1 MVMNWCFRLL
11 WGHERLDENI
21 NDDSMQPVNYFQ
33 VTSRE
38 WKKVLGTAV
47 LVALLAA
54 LFSFARP
61 LEYSA
66 TLRLLV
72 IQRSALGLDPY
83 TAIRSAERVSE
94 HLANVVYTSSF
105 LAQVLA
111 PELDVDQSIFNSDAR
126 KRREQW
132 QRMVQTEIAR
142 GTGILTITA
151 YHPRRD
157 EAEHIATAIGSVLQ
171 TAGWTYVGGSAA
183 DLQVRVVDEPIA
195 SRFPVRPP
203 IPANA
208 LGGFVLGALL
218 GVGYVIYRAEQE
230 RRARYG
236 PGFIHQ

>member
-1 MVMNWCFRLL
+1 MN
-11 WGHERLDENI
+11 
-21 NDDSMQPVNYFQ
+21 SVNYFS
-33 VTSRE
+33 VTRRE

-47 LVALLAA
+47 LVALIST
-54 LFSFARP
+54 LFSFTRP

-105 LAQVLA
+105 LEQVMA
-111 PELDVDQSIFNSDAR
+111 PEFDIDQAIFKSDAR

-132 QRMVQTEIAR
+132 TRMVETEVAR

-151 YHPRRD
+151 YHPRRN
-157 EAEHIATAIGSVLQ
+157 EAGHIATAIGSVLQ
-171 TAGWTYVGGSAA
+171 TAGWTYVGGSAT
-183 DLQVRVVDEPIA
+183 DLQVRVVDEPLA

-203 IPANA
+203 VAMNA
-208 LGGFVLGALL
+208 FGGFVLGALF
-218 GVGYVIYRAEQE
+218 GVGYVIYRAEEE
-230 RRARYG
+230 RRFRQG
-236 PGFIHQ
+236 PGFLHER